1 MRTLLRILSA
11 AALLFAPIGARA
23 GVFGPPGITV
33 SGAVAVSDCVKFIS
47 ASQIGDAG
55 GPCGGSG
62 STGAN
67 PTASAGLTPI
77 NGVATTY
84 MRSDAAPALDVTIAP
99 NWTGAHQYSVA
110 GAASRPGLFISGAHF
125 SGGTG
130 TTTFPQ
136 VLVQDSTATASTVW
150 NTSGTGLG
158 VNEHTGVGNLADFM
172 LDGVSEFSVSSVG
185 AVTAGAVN
193 GITNTSRNAYTLTGT
208 AAQTYTFPTTSATL
222 ARIDAANSFTGTQTF
237 TGGFIVMGGQ
247 SVSLSIVKDAETG
260 KAIQRLDTATTV
272 SGTGLGTSPTVT
284 AQNGT
289 QAGEIT
295 AGTAPAN
302 ATFTFTFGAA
312 TTGWACRVEDET
324 SNASIVIGQTSH
336 TTTTAVFQAY
346 SRTTGATI
354 ALNASDVLTYICGGY

>member
-1 MRTLLRILSA
+1 MNTGTSGATIPLLNGANTHSGAATFSA
-11 AALLFAPIGARA
+11 AGA
-23 GVFGPPGITV
+23 
-33 SGAVAVSDCVKFIS
+33 D
-47 ASQIGDAG
+47 
-55 GPCGGSG
+55 
-62 STGAN
+62 ST
-67 PTASAGLTPI
+67 
-77 NGVATTY
+77 
-84 MRSDAAPALDVTIAP
+84 
-99 NWTGAHQYSVA
+99 
-110 GAASRPGLFISGAHF
+110 PGLLVSGAHF

-136 VLVQDSTATASTVW
+136 VLIQDSTATASTVW

-247 SVSLSIVKDAETG
+247 SVSLSIVKDAQTG

-289 QAGEIT
+289 QAGGIT
-295 AGTAPAN
+295 AGTTPAN